1 MSVQAFDGIHAE
13 GELVTEVPD
22 SLTRHGLR
30 ETATLVVILA
40 FVMNLLS
47 RGIGETFA
55 VFLLPI
61 ESEMGWTRTT
71 LTGIYAIYMGA
82 HGLAAVVIG
91 WFVDRVGPRVVYT
104 IGLLAY
110 GFAFLLAQF
119 GTEPWHFYLTTGV
132 MAGIAMTAIGMT
144 TATVLITRWY
154 HGPRARQLSPAIGIA
169 YSGMGAGVILWIPIT
184 NQLIEILGWRETYR
198 TLGIILCVLAVIVY
212 VLPWSKLQLAPLPL
226 SRFGSVLGGSK
237 EGHLR
242 AALKTKM
249 FWLLFVIMFIT
260 AVAMYLVGPQMVA
273 YLVSVGFDST
283 VASLAFSINGFLT
296 VFGIA
301 GTGWL
306 ARYFGMKRVAT
317 ISYAMSITAVI
328 LLACLTVVPVMAL
341 LVLAI
346 LPLGLSQGA
355 RGPIVSVQASQ
366 AFSGQGLGAI
376 YGAITMGVGL
386 GGMSGAW
393 LSGVFYDVT
402 GGYILSYSVSVVC
415 ALAGVGLFWTMREVP
430 DR

>member
-1 MSVQAFDGIHAE
+1 M
-13 GELVTEVPD
+13 TEVPD

-61 ESEMGWTRTT
+61 ESEMGWSRTT
-71 LTGIYAIYMGA
+71 LAGIYAIYMGA

-110 GFAFLLAQF
+110 GLAFLLAQF

-184 NQLIEILGWRETYR
+184 NALIEMLGWRETYR

-212 VLPWSKLQLAPLPL
+212 VLPWSKLQLTPLPM

-237 EGHLR
+237 DGHLR

-328 LLACLTVVPVMAL
+328 LLACLTVLPVMAL
-341 LVLAI
+341 LALAI

-355 RGPIVSVQASQ
+355 RGPIISVQASQ

-402 GGYILSYSVSVVC
+402 GGYVLSYSVSVVC
-415 ALAGVGLFWTMREVP
+415 ALAGVGLFWMMREVP

>member
-1 MSVQAFDGIHAE
+1 M
-13 GELVTEVPD
+13 TEVPD

-61 ESEMGWTRTT
+61 ESEMGWSRTT
-71 LTGIYAIYMGA
+71 LAGIYAIYMGA

-110 GFAFLLAQF
+110 GLAFLLAQF

-184 NQLIEILGWRETYR
+184 NALIEMLGWRETYR

-212 VLPWSKLQLAPLPL
+212 VLPWSKLQLTPLPM

-237 EGHLR
+237 DGHLR

-328 LLACLTVVPVMAL
+328 LLACLTVLPVMAL
-341 LVLAI
+341 LALAI

-355 RGPIVSVQASQ
+355 RGPIISVQASQ

-376 YGAITMGVGL
+376 YGAITMGGGL

-402 GGYILSYSVSVVC
+402 GGYVLSYSVSVVC
-415 ALAGVGLFWTMREVP
+415 ALAGVGLFWMMREVP

>member
-1 MSVQAFDGIHAE
+1 M
-13 GELVTEVPD
+13 TEVPD

-71 LTGIYAIYMGA
+71 LAGIYAIYMGA

-110 GFAFLLAQF
+110 GLAFLLAQF

-184 NQLIEILGWRETYR
+184 NQLIEMLGWRETYR

-212 VLPWSKLQLAPLPL
+212 VLPWSKLQLTPLPL
-226 SRFGSVLGGSK
+226 SRFGSVLGGRK
-237 EGHLR
+237 DGHLR

-328 LLACLTVVPVMAL
+328 LLACLTVLPVMAL
-341 LVLAI
+341 LALAI

-402 GGYILSYSVSVVC
+402 GGYVLSYSVSVVC
-415 ALAGVGLFWTMREVP
+415 ALAGVGLFWMIREVP

>member
-1 MSVQAFDGIHAE
+1 M
-13 GELVTEVPD
+13 TEVPD
-22 SLTRHGLR
+22 SLPRHGLR

-61 ESEMGWTRTT
+61 ESEMGWSRTT
-71 LTGIYAIYMGA
+71 LAGIYAIYMGA

-110 GFAFLLAQF
+110 GLAFLLAQF

-184 NQLIEILGWRETYR
+184 NALIEMLGWRETYR

-212 VLPWSKLQLAPLPL
+212 VLPWSKLQLTPLPM

-237 EGHLR
+237 DGHLR

-328 LLACLTVVPVMAL
+328 LLACLTVLPVMAL
-341 LVLAI
+341 LALAI

-402 GGYILSYSVSVVC
+402 GGYVLSYSVSVVC
-415 ALAGVGLFWTMREVP
+415 ALAGVGLFWMMREVP

>member
-1 MSVQAFDGIHAE
+1 
-13 GELVTEVPD
+13 VTEVPD

-71 LTGIYAIYMGA
+71 LAGIYAIYMGA

-184 NQLIEILGWRETYR
+184 NQLIEMLGWRETYR

-212 VLPWSKLQLAPLPL
+212 VLPWSKLQLTPLPL

-237 EGHLR
+237 DGHLR

-328 LLACLTVVPVMAL
+328 LLACLTVLPVMAL
-341 LVLAI
+341 LALAI

-355 RGPIVSVQASQ
+355 RGPIISVQASQ

-415 ALAGVGLFWTMREVP
+415 ALAGVGLFWMMREVP

>member
-1 MSVQAFDGIHAE
+1 
-13 GELVTEVPD
+13 VTEVPD
-22 SLTRHGLR
+22 SLTRNGLR

-71 LTGIYAIYMGA
+71 LAGIYAIYMGA

-184 NQLIEILGWRETYR
+184 NQLIEMLGWRETYR

-212 VLPWSKLQLAPLPL
+212 VLPWSKLQLTPLPL

-237 EGHLR
+237 DGHLR

-328 LLACLTVVPVMAL
+328 LLACLTVLPVMAL
-341 LVLAI
+341 LALAI

-355 RGPIVSVQASQ
+355 RGPIISVQASQ

-415 ALAGVGLFWTMREVP
+415 ALAGVGLFWMMREVP

>member
-1 MSVQAFDGIHAE
+1 
-13 GELVTEVPD
+13 VTKVPD

-61 ESEMGWTRTT
+61 ESEMGWSRTT
-71 LTGIYAIYMGA
+71 LAGIYAIYMGA

-110 GFAFLLAQF
+110 GLAFLLAQF

-184 NQLIEILGWRETYR
+184 NALIEMLGWRETYR

-212 VLPWSKLQLAPLPL
+212 VLPWSKLQLTPLPM

-237 EGHLR
+237 DGHLR
-242 AALKTKM
+242 TALKTKM

-328 LLACLTVVPVMAL
+328 LLACLTVLPVMAL
-341 LVLAI
+341 LALAI

-402 GGYILSYSVSVVC
+402 GGYILSYCVSVVC
-415 ALAGVGLFWTMREVP
+415 ALMGVGLFWMIRESP
-430 DR
+430 N

>member
-1 MSVQAFDGIHAE
+1 M
-13 GELVTEVPD
+13 TEVPD

-30 ETATLVVILA
+30 ETATLIVILA

-61 ESEMGWTRTT
+61 ESEMGWSRTT

-110 GFAFLLAQF
+110 GLAFLLAQF

-184 NQLIEILGWRETYR
+184 NQLIEMLGWRETYR

-212 VLPWSKLQLAPLPL
+212 VLPWSKLQLTPLPL
-226 SRFGSVLGGSK
+226 SRFGRVLGGRK
-237 EGHLR
+237 DGHLR

-328 LLACLTVVPVMAL
+328 LLACLTVLPVMAL
-341 LVLAI
+341 LALAI

-402 GGYILSYSVSVVC
+402 GGYVLSYSVSVVC
-415 ALAGVGLFWTMREVP
+415 ALAGVGLFWMMREVP
-430 DR
+430 NR

>member
-1 MSVQAFDGIHAE
+1 M
-13 GELVTEVPD
+13 TEVPD

-61 ESEMGWTRTT
+61 ESEMGWSRTT
-71 LTGIYAIYMGA
+71 LAGIYAIYMGA

-110 GFAFLLAQF
+110 GLAFLLAQF

-184 NQLIEILGWRETYR
+184 NALIEMLGWRETYR

-212 VLPWSKLQLAPLPL
+212 VLPWSKLQLTPLPL

-237 EGHLR
+237 DGHFR

-328 LLACLTVVPVMAL
+328 LLACLTVLPVMAL
-341 LVLAI
+341 LALAI

-415 ALAGVGLFWTMREVP
+415 ALAGVGLFWMIREVP

>member
-1 MSVQAFDGIHAE
+1 M
-13 GELVTEVPD
+13 TEVPD
-22 SLTRHGLR
+22 PLTRHGLR

-61 ESEMGWTRTT
+61 ESEMGWSRTT
-71 LTGIYAIYMGA
+71 LAGIYAIYMGA

-184 NQLIEILGWRETYR
+184 NALIEMLGWRETYR

-212 VLPWSKLQLAPLPL
+212 VLPWSKLQLTPLPM

-237 EGHLR
+237 DGHLR

-328 LLACLTVVPVMAL
+328 LLACLTILPVMAL
-341 LVLAI
+341 LALAI

-402 GGYILSYSVSVVC
+402 GGYVLSYSVSVVC
-415 ALAGVGLFWTMREVP
+415 ALAGVGLFWMMREVP

>member
-1 MSVQAFDGIHAE
+1 M
-13 GELVTEVPD
+13 TEVPD

-61 ESEMGWTRTT
+61 ESEMGWSRTT
-71 LTGIYAIYMGA
+71 LAGIYAIYMGA

-110 GFAFLLAQF
+110 GLAFLLAQF

-184 NQLIEILGWRETYR
+184 NQLIEMLGWRETYR

-212 VLPWSKLQLAPLPL
+212 VLPWSKLQLTPLPL
-226 SRFGSVLGGSK
+226 SRFGSVLGGRK
-237 EGHLR
+237 DGHLR

-328 LLACLTVVPVMAL
+328 LLACLTVLPVMAL
-341 LVLAI
+341 LALAI

-402 GGYILSYSVSVVC
+402 GGYVLSYSVSVVC
-415 ALAGVGLFWTMREVP
+415 ALAGVGLFWSMREVP

>member
-1 MSVQAFDGIHAE
+1 M
-13 GELVTEVPD
+13 TKVPD

-61 ESEMGWTRTT
+61 ESEMGWSRTT
-71 LTGIYAIYMGA
+71 LAGIYAIYMGA

-110 GFAFLLAQF
+110 GLAFLLAQF

-184 NQLIEILGWRETYR
+184 NQLIEMLGWRETYR

-212 VLPWSKLQLAPLPL
+212 VLPWSKLQLTPLPL
-226 SRFGSVLGGSK
+226 SRFGSVLGGRK
-237 EGHLR
+237 DGHLR

-328 LLACLTVVPVMAL
+328 LLACLTVLPVMAL
-341 LVLAI
+341 LALAI

-355 RGPIVSVQASQ
+355 RGPIVSVQVSQ

-402 GGYILSYSVSVVC
+402 GGYVLSYSVSVVC
-415 ALAGVGLFWTMREVP
+415 ALAGVGLFWMIREVP

>member
-1 MSVQAFDGIHAE
+1 
-13 GELVTEVPD
+13 
-22 SLTRHGLR
+22 
-30 ETATLVVILA
+30 
-40 FVMNLLS
+40 MNLLS

-61 ESEMGWTRTT
+61 ESEMGWSRTT
-71 LTGIYAIYMGA
+71 LAGIYAIYMGA

-110 GFAFLLAQF
+110 GLAFLLAQF

-184 NQLIEILGWRETYR
+184 NALIEMLGWRETYR

-212 VLPWSKLQLAPLPL
+212 VLPWSKLQLTPLPM

-237 EGHLR
+237 DGHLR

-283 VASLAFSINGFLT
+283 VASLAFSVNGFLT

-317 ISYAMSITAVI
+317 ISYAMSITAII
-328 LLACLTVVPVMAL
+328 LLACLTVLPVMAL
-341 LVLAI
+341 LALAI

-402 GGYILSYSVSVVC
+402 GGYVLSYSVSVVC
-415 ALAGVGLFWTMREVP
+415 ALAGVGLFWMMREVP

>member
-1 MSVQAFDGIHAE
+1 MTNLS
-13 GELVTEVPD
+13 D
-22 SLTRHGLR
+22 SSTRHGLR

-47 RGIGETFA
+47 RGFGETFA

-61 ESEMGWTRTT
+61 ESEMGWSRTT
-71 LTGIYAIYMGA
+71 LAGIYAIYMGA

-110 GFAFLLAQF
+110 GLAFLLAQF

-169 YSGMGAGVILWIPIT
+169 YSGMGAGVIIWIPIT
-184 NQLIEILGWRETYR
+184 NQLIEMLGWRETYR

-212 VLPWSKLQLAPLPL
+212 VLPWSKLQLTPLPL

-237 EGHLR
+237 DGHLR

-328 LLACLTVVPVMAL
+328 LLACLTVLPVMAL
-341 LVLAI
+341 LALAI

>member
-1 MSVQAFDGIHAE
+1 M
-13 GELVTEVPD
+13 TEVPD
-22 SLTRHGLR
+22 SLTRNGLR

-71 LTGIYAIYMGA
+71 LAGIYAIYMGA

-184 NQLIEILGWRETYR
+184 NQLIEMLGWRETYR

-212 VLPWSKLQLAPLPL
+212 VLPWSKLQLTPLPL

-237 EGHLR
+237 DGHLR

-317 ISYAMSITAVI
+317 ISYAMSIIAVI

>member
-1 MSVQAFDGIHAE
+1 M
-13 GELVTEVPD
+13 TEVPD

-61 ESEMGWTRTT
+61 ESEMGWSRTT
-71 LTGIYAIYMGA
+71 LAGIYAIYMGA

-110 GFAFLLAQF
+110 GLAFLLAQF

-184 NQLIEILGWRETYR
+184 NALIEMLGWRETYR

-212 VLPWSKLQLAPLPL
+212 VLPWSKLQLTPLPM

-237 EGHLR
+237 DGHLR

-317 ISYAMSITAVI
+317 ISYAMSITAII
-328 LLACLTVVPVMAL
+328 LLACLTVLPVMAL
-341 LVLAI
+341 LALAI

-402 GGYILSYSVSVVC
+402 GGYVLSYSVSVVC
-415 ALAGVGLFWTMREVP
+415 ALAGVGLFWMMREVP

>member
-1 MSVQAFDGIHAE
+1 
-13 GELVTEVPD
+13 VTEVPD

-61 ESEMGWTRTT
+61 ESEMGWSRTT
-71 LTGIYAIYMGA
+71 LAGIYAIYMGA

-110 GFAFLLAQF
+110 GLAFLLAQF

-184 NQLIEILGWRETYR
+184 NQLIEMLGWRETYR

-212 VLPWSKLQLAPLPL
+212 VLPWSKLQLTPLPL
-226 SRFGSVLGGSK
+226 SRFGSVLGGRK
-237 EGHLR
+237 DGHLR

-328 LLACLTVVPVMAL
+328 LLACLTVLPVMAL
-341 LVLAI
+341 LALAI

-355 RGPIVSVQASQ
+355 RGPIVSVQVSQ

-402 GGYILSYSVSVVC
+402 GGYVLSYSVSVVC
-415 ALAGVGLFWTMREVP
+415 ALAGVGLFWMMREVP

>member
-1 MSVQAFDGIHAE
+1 
-13 GELVTEVPD
+13 VTEVPD

-61 ESEMGWTRTT
+61 ESEMGWSRTT
-71 LTGIYAIYMGA
+71 LAGIYAIYMGA

-110 GFAFLLAQF
+110 GLAFLLAQF

-184 NQLIEILGWRETYR
+184 NQLIEMLGWRETYR

-226 SRFGSVLGGSK
+226 SRFGSVLGGRK
-237 EGHLR
+237 DGHLR

-328 LLACLTVVPVMAL
+328 LLACLTVLPVMAL
-341 LVLAI
+341 LALAI

-355 RGPIVSVQASQ
+355 RGPIVSVQVSQ

-386 GGMSGAW
+386 GGMSGAL

-402 GGYILSYSVSVVC
+402 GGYVLSYSVSVVC
-415 ALAGVGLFWTMREVP
+415 ALAGVGLFWMMREVP

>member
-1 MSVQAFDGIHAE
+1 M
-13 GELVTEVPD
+13 TEVPD

-61 ESEMGWTRTT
+61 ESEMGWSRTT

-110 GFAFLLAQF
+110 GLAFLLAQF

-184 NQLIEILGWRETYR
+184 NALIEMLGWRETYR

-212 VLPWSKLQLAPLPL
+212 VLPWSKLQLTPLPM

-237 EGHLR
+237 DGHLR

-328 LLACLTVVPVMAL
+328 LLACLTVLPVMAL
-341 LVLAI
+341 LALAI

-402 GGYILSYSVSVVC
+402 GGYVLSYSVSVVC
-415 ALAGVGLFWTMREVP
+415 ALAGVGLFWMMREVP

>member
-1 MSVQAFDGIHAE
+1 M
-13 GELVTEVPD
+13 TEVPD
-22 SLTRHGLR
+22 SLTRNGLR

-61 ESEMGWTRTT
+61 ESEMGWSRTT
-71 LTGIYAIYMGA
+71 LAGIYAIYMGA

-110 GFAFLLAQF
+110 GLAFLLAQF

-184 NQLIEILGWRETYR
+184 NALIEMLGWRETYR

-212 VLPWSKLQLAPLPL
+212 VLPWSKLQLTPLPL

-237 EGHLR
+237 DGHLR

-328 LLACLTVVPVMAL
+328 LLACLTVLPVMAL
-341 LVLAI
+341 LALAI

-355 RGPIVSVQASQ
+355 RGPIISVQASQ

-402 GGYILSYSVSVVC
+402 GGYVLSYSVSVVC
-415 ALAGVGLFWTMREVP
+415 ALAGVGLFWMIREVP

>member
-1 MSVQAFDGIHAE
+1 M
-13 GELVTEVPD
+13 TEVPD

-61 ESEMGWTRTT
+61 ESEMGWSRTT
-71 LTGIYAIYMGA
+71 LAGIYAIYMGA

-110 GFAFLLAQF
+110 GLAFLLAQF

-184 NQLIEILGWRETYR
+184 NALIEMLGWRETYR

-212 VLPWSKLQLAPLPL
+212 VLPWSKLQLTPLPM

-237 EGHLR
+237 DGHLR

-328 LLACLTVVPVMAL
+328 LLACLTVLPVMAL
-341 LVLAI
+341 LALAI

-376 YGAITMGVGL
+376 YGAITMGGGL

-402 GGYILSYSVSVVC
+402 GGYILSYCVSVVC
-415 ALAGVGLFWTMREVP
+415 ALMGVGLFWMIRESP
-430 DR
+430 N

>member
-1 MSVQAFDGIHAE
+1 
-13 GELVTEVPD
+13 VTEVPD

-61 ESEMGWTRTT
+61 ESEMGWSRTT
-71 LTGIYAIYMGA
+71 LAGVYAIYMGA

-169 YSGMGAGVILWIPIT
+169 YSGMGAGVIIWIPIT
-184 NQLIEILGWRETYR
+184 NQLIEMLGWRETYR

-212 VLPWSKLQLAPLPL
+212 VLPWSKLQLTPLPL

-328 LLACLTVVPVMAL
+328 LLACLTVLPVMAL
-341 LVLAI
+341 LALAI

>member
-1 MSVQAFDGIHAE
+1 M
-13 GELVTEVPD
+13 TEVPD

-61 ESEMGWTRTT
+61 ESEMGWSRTT
-71 LTGIYAIYMGA
+71 LAGIYAIYMGA

-110 GFAFLLAQF
+110 GLAFLLAQF

-184 NQLIEILGWRETYR
+184 NQLIEMLGWRETYR

-212 VLPWSKLQLAPLPL
+212 VLPWSKLQLTPLPL
-226 SRFGSVLGGSK
+226 SRFGSVLGGRK
-237 EGHLR
+237 DGHLR

-328 LLACLTVVPVMAL
+328 LLACLTVLPVMAL
-341 LVLAI
+341 LALAI

-402 GGYILSYSVSVVC
+402 GGYVLSYSVSVVC
-415 ALAGVGLFWTMREVP
+415 ALAGVGLFWMMREVP

>member
-1 MSVQAFDGIHAE
+1 M
-13 GELVTEVPD
+13 TEVPD

-71 LTGIYAIYMGA
+71 LAGIYAIYMGA

-110 GFAFLLAQF
+110 GLAFLLAQF

-184 NQLIEILGWRETYR
+184 NQLIEMLGWRETYR

-212 VLPWSKLQLAPLPL
+212 VLPWSKLQLTPLPL

-237 EGHLR
+237 DGHLR

-328 LLACLTVVPVMAL
+328 LLACLTVLPVMAL
-341 LVLAI
+341 LALAI

-402 GGYILSYSVSVVC
+402 GGYVLSYSVSVVC
-415 ALAGVGLFWTMREVP
+415 ALAGVGLFWMIREVP

>member
-1 MSVQAFDGIHAE
+1 M
-13 GELVTEVPD
+13 TEVPD

-71 LTGIYAIYMGA
+71 LAGIYAIYMGA

-91 WFVDRVGPRVVYT
+91 WFVDRGGPRAVYT

-110 GFAFLLAQF
+110 GLAFLLAQF

-184 NQLIEILGWRETYR
+184 NQLIEMLGWRETYR

-212 VLPWSKLQLAPLPL
+212 VLPWSKLQLTPLPL
-226 SRFGSVLGGSK
+226 SRFGSVLGGRK
-237 EGHLR
+237 DGHLR

-341 LVLAI
+341 LALAI

-355 RGPIVSVQASQ
+355 RGPIVSVQVSQ

-402 GGYILSYSVSVVC
+402 GGYVLSYSVSVVC
-415 ALAGVGLFWTMREVP
+415 ALAGVGLFWMMREVP

>member
-1 MSVQAFDGIHAE
+1 
-13 GELVTEVPD
+13 VTKVPD

-61 ESEMGWTRTT
+61 ESEMGWSRTT
-71 LTGIYAIYMGA
+71 LAGIYAIYMGA

-110 GFAFLLAQF
+110 GLAFLLAQF

-184 NQLIEILGWRETYR
+184 NQLIEMLGWRETYR

-212 VLPWSKLQLAPLPL
+212 VLPWSKLQLTPLPL
-226 SRFGSVLGGSK
+226 SRFGSVLGGRK
-237 EGHLR
+237 DGHLR

-317 ISYAMSITAVI
+317 ISYAMSITAII
-328 LLACLTVVPVMAL
+328 LLACLTVLPVMAL
-341 LVLAI
+341 LALAI

-355 RGPIVSVQASQ
+355 RGPIVSVQVSQ

-402 GGYILSYSVSVVC
+402 GGYVLSYSVSVVC
-415 ALAGVGLFWTMREVP
+415 ALAGVGLFWMIREVP

>member
-1 MSVQAFDGIHAE
+1 M
-13 GELVTEVPD
+13 TEVPD

-61 ESEMGWTRTT
+61 ESEMGWSRTT
-71 LTGIYAIYMGA
+71 LAGIYAIYMGA

-110 GFAFLLAQF
+110 GSAFLLAQF

-184 NQLIEILGWRETYR
+184 NALIEMLGWRETYR

-212 VLPWSKLQLAPLPL
+212 VLPWSKLQLTPLPL

-237 EGHLR
+237 DGHLR

-328 LLACLTVVPVMAL
+328 LLACLTVLPVMAL
-341 LVLAI
+341 LALAI

-402 GGYILSYSVSVVC
+402 GGYVLSYSVSVVC
-415 ALAGVGLFWTMREVP
+415 ALAGVGLFWMIREVP

>member
-1 MSVQAFDGIHAE
+1 M
-13 GELVTEVPD
+13 TEVPD

-61 ESEMGWTRTT
+61 ESEMGWSRTT
-71 LTGIYAIYMGA
+71 LAGIYAIYMGA

-110 GFAFLLAQF
+110 GLAFLLAQF

-184 NQLIEILGWRETYR
+184 NALIEMLGWRETYR

-212 VLPWSKLQLAPLPL
+212 VLPWSKLQLTPLPL

-237 EGHLR
+237 DGHLR

-328 LLACLTVVPVMAL
+328 LLACLTVLPVMAL
-341 LVLAI
+341 LALAI

-366 AFSGQGLGAI
+366 TFSGQGLGAI

-402 GGYILSYSVSVVC
+402 GGYVLSYSVSVVC
-415 ALAGVGLFWTMREVP
+415 ALAGVGLFWMMREVP

>member
-1 MSVQAFDGIHAE
+1 M
-13 GELVTEVPD
+13 TEVPD

-61 ESEMGWTRTT
+61 ESEMGWRRTT
-71 LTGIYAIYMGA
+71 LAGIYAIYMGA

-110 GFAFLLAQF
+110 GLAFLLAQF

-184 NQLIEILGWRETYR
+184 NQLIEMLGWRETYR

-212 VLPWSKLQLAPLPL
+212 VLPWSKLQLTPLPL
-226 SRFGSVLGGSK
+226 SRFGSVLGGRK
-237 EGHLR
+237 DGHLR

-328 LLACLTVVPVMAL
+328 LLACLTVLPVMAL
-341 LVLAI
+341 LALAI

-355 RGPIVSVQASQ
+355 RGPIVSVQVSQ

-402 GGYILSYSVSVVC
+402 GGYVLSYSVSVVC
-415 ALAGVGLFWTMREVP
+415 ALAGVGLFWMMREVP

>member
-1 MSVQAFDGIHAE
+1 
-13 GELVTEVPD
+13 LVTEVPD

-61 ESEMGWTRTT
+61 ESEMGWSRTT
-71 LTGIYAIYMGA
+71 LAGIYAIYMGA

-110 GFAFLLAQF
+110 GLAFLLAQF

-169 YSGMGAGVILWIPIT
+169 YSGMGAGVIIWIPIT
-184 NQLIEILGWRETYR
+184 NQLIEMLGWRETYR

-212 VLPWSKLQLAPLPL
+212 VLPWSKLQLTPLPL

-328 LLACLTVVPVMAL
+328 LLACLTVVPVVAL

-415 ALAGVGLFWTMREVP
+415 ALAGVGLFWMMREVP

>member
-1 MSVQAFDGIHAE
+1 M
-13 GELVTEVPD
+13 TEVPD

-61 ESEMGWTRTT
+61 ESEMGWSRTT
-71 LTGIYAIYMGA
+71 LAGIYAIYMGA

-110 GFAFLLAQF
+110 GLAFLLAQF

-184 NQLIEILGWRETYR
+184 NQLIEMLGWRETYR

-237 EGHLR
+237 DGHLR

-328 LLACLTVVPVMAL
+328 LLACLTVLPVMAL
-341 LVLAI
+341 LALAI

-402 GGYILSYSVSVVC
+402 GGYVLSYSVSVVC
-415 ALAGVGLFWTMREVP
+415 ALAGVGLFWMMREVP

>member
-1 MSVQAFDGIHAE
+1 M
-13 GELVTEVPD
+13 TEVPD

-61 ESEMGWTRTT
+61 ESEMGWSRTT
-71 LTGIYAIYMGA
+71 LAGIYAIYMGA

-110 GFAFLLAQF
+110 GLAFLLAQF

-184 NQLIEILGWRETYR
+184 NQLIEMLGWRETYR

-212 VLPWSKLQLAPLPL
+212 VLPWSKLQLTPLPM

-237 EGHLR
+237 DGHLR

-328 LLACLTVVPVMAL
+328 LLACLTVLPVMAL
-341 LVLAI
+341 LALAI

-402 GGYILSYSVSVVC
+402 GGYVLSYSVSVVC
-415 ALAGVGLFWTMREVP
+415 ALAGVGLFWSMREVP

>member
-1 MSVQAFDGIHAE
+1 
-13 GELVTEVPD
+13 VTEVPD

-71 LTGIYAIYMGA
+71 LAGIYAIYMGA

-169 YSGMGAGVILWIPIT
+169 YSGMGAGVIIWIPIT
-184 NQLIEILGWRETYR
+184 NQLIEMLGWRETYR

-212 VLPWSKLQLAPLPL
+212 VLPWSKLQLTPLPL

-341 LVLAI
+341 LALAI

>member
-1 MSVQAFDGIHAE
+1 M
-13 GELVTEVPD
+13 TKVPD

-61 ESEMGWTRTT
+61 ESEMGWSRTT
-71 LTGIYAIYMGA
+71 LAGIYAIYMGA

-110 GFAFLLAQF
+110 GLAFLLAQF

-184 NQLIEILGWRETYR
+184 NQLIEMLGWRETYR

-212 VLPWSKLQLAPLPL
+212 VLPWSKLQLTPLPM

-237 EGHLR
+237 DGHLR

-328 LLACLTVVPVMAL
+328 LLACLTVLPVMAL
-341 LVLAI
+341 LALAI

-355 RGPIVSVQASQ
+355 RGPIVSVQVSQ

-402 GGYILSYSVSVVC
+402 GGYVLSYSVSVVC

>member
-1 MSVQAFDGIHAE
+1 M
-13 GELVTEVPD
+13 TEVPD

-61 ESEMGWTRTT
+61 ESEMGWSRTT
-71 LTGIYAIYMGA
+71 LAGIYAIYMGA

-110 GFAFLLAQF
+110 GLAFLLAQF

-184 NQLIEILGWRETYR
+184 NALIEMLGWRETYR

-212 VLPWSKLQLAPLPL
+212 VLPWSKLQLTPLPM

-237 EGHLR
+237 DGHLR

-328 LLACLTVVPVMAL
+328 LLACLTVLPVMAL
-341 LVLAI
+341 LALAI

-402 GGYILSYSVSVVC
+402 GGYVLSYSCFRCLCPSWVSGC
-415 ALAGVGLFWTMREVP
+415 SG
-430 DR
+430 

>member
-1 MSVQAFDGIHAE
+1 M
-13 GELVTEVPD
+13 TKVPD

-61 ESEMGWTRTT
+61 ESEMGWSRTT
-71 LTGIYAIYMGA
+71 LAGIYAIYMGA

-110 GFAFLLAQF
+110 GLAFLLAQF

-184 NQLIEILGWRETYR
+184 NQLIEMLGWRETYR

-212 VLPWSKLQLAPLPL
+212 VLPWSKLQLTPLPL
-226 SRFGSVLGGSK
+226 SRFGSVLGGRK
-237 EGHLR
+237 DGHLR

-328 LLACLTVVPVMAL
+328 LLACLTVLPVMAL
-341 LVLAI
+341 LALAI

-355 RGPIVSVQASQ
+355 RGPIVSVQVSQ

-402 GGYILSYSVSVVC
+402 GGYVLSYSVSVVC
-415 ALAGVGLFWTMREVP
+415 ALAGVGLFWMMREVP

>member
-1 MSVQAFDGIHAE
+1 M
-13 GELVTEVPD
+13 TEVPD
-22 SLTRHGLR
+22 SSTRHGLR

-61 ESEMGWTRTT
+61 ESEMGWSRTT
-71 LTGIYAIYMGA
+71 LAGIYAIYMGA

-110 GFAFLLAQF
+110 GLAFLLAQF

-184 NQLIEILGWRETYR
+184 NQLIEMLGWRETYR

-212 VLPWSKLQLAPLPL
+212 VLPWSKLQLTPLPM

-237 EGHLR
+237 DGHLR

-317 ISYAMSITAVI
+317 ISYAMSITAII
-328 LLACLTVVPVMAL
+328 LLACLTVLPVMAL
-341 LVLAI
+341 LALAI

-402 GGYILSYSVSVVC
+402 GGYVLSYSVSVVC
-415 ALAGVGLFWTMREVP
+415 ALAGVGLFWMMREVP

>member
-1 MSVQAFDGIHAE
+1 
-13 GELVTEVPD
+13 VTEVPD

-61 ESEMGWTRTT
+61 ESEMGWSRTT
-71 LTGIYAIYMGA
+71 LAGIYAIYMGA

-110 GFAFLLAQF
+110 GLAFLLAQF

-184 NQLIEILGWRETYR
+184 NALIEMLGWRETYR

-212 VLPWSKLQLAPLPL
+212 VLPWSKLQLTPLPM

-237 EGHLR
+237 DGHLR

-317 ISYAMSITAVI
+317 ISYAMSITAII
-328 LLACLTVVPVMAL
+328 LLACLTVLPVMAL
-341 LVLAI
+341 LALAI

-402 GGYILSYSVSVVC
+402 GGYVLSYSVSVVC
-415 ALAGVGLFWTMREVP
+415 ALAGVGLFWMMREVP